1 MKRRHLLKAAAVSA
15 ISPLTLGLVK
25 PLHATAGTFQNE
37 DFLTNGEFDEEKA
50 KDGVLALCKQFGYP
64 IFPGLRENLWVS
76 DYGAGQFATL
86 GLAAYLF
93 ENHAEDG
100 TYMLMDV
107 FLLPNQM
114 LPEHWHLEG
123 DLGITKNEGW
133 LIRWGK
139 SYVVGIGE
147 DNMDDF
153 PQINV
158 PSFHCGGTTQTHHV
172 VEATPGKF
180 VPLAK
185 LKSPHWQYGGPKGAI
200 LTEVANY
207 HTNAAV
213 RHSDPKLNEF
223 FLNS

>member
-15 ISPLTLGLVK
+15 VTPLTFGYVK
-25 PLHATAGTFQNE
+25 SSRAESATFQNE
-37 DFLTNGEFDEEKA
+37 DFYTDGEFDAEKA
-50 KDGVLALCKQFGYP
+50 KDGVLKLCKQFGYP
-64 IFPGLRENLWVS
+64 IFPELKKNLWVS
-76 DYGAGQFATL
+76 DYGAGEFAKL

-123 DLGITKNEGW
+123 DYGITKNEGW

-139 SYVVGIGE
+139 SYVVGVGE
-147 DNMDDF
+147 NNMDEY
-153 PQINV
+153 PQIKV
-158 PSFHCGGTTQTHHV
+158 PSFHCGGTTKTHHV
-172 VEATPGKF
+172 VEATPGTF

-185 LKSPHWQYGGPKGAI
+185 LESRHWQYGGPQGAI
-200 LTEVANY
+200 LSEVANY
-207 HTNAAV
+207 HTNSAV
-213 RHSDPKLNEF
+213 RHSDPALNDY
-223 FLNS
+223 FLNG